1 MVSLVPRPPPFSV
14 LRLCSVK
21 YMEAEERTEEKEK
34 KNKKQ
39 INKQKKNE
47 GSLETRLHYG
57 WVFGCLHSLCSTPLS
72 KGHKSG

>member
-14 LRLCSVK
+14 LPLCSMK

-39 INKQKKNE
+39 INKQKKKQGKPGNE
-47 GSLETRLHYG
+47 ATLWLGLWLFT
-57 WVFGCLHSLCSTPLS
+57 
-72 KGHKSG
+72 